1 MDWFAFA
8 KDAIFAALIIG
19 AAFLTGGMLSHQLN
33 RLHSADRMPAMMFR
47 PLKFVVRYGLM
58 LITSLLVLGAFNVD
72 IGNFWNFISAVL
84 GLIAIGFVAVWSLLS
99 NLSSAFLLMTFKPF
113 KIGDKLELPGDGI
126 AGQVTNMNLMF
137 TVIRDD
143 NGHDNHVPNNIF
155 FQKPSRKLR

>member
-19 AAFLTGGMLSHQLN
+19 TACLVGGLLSRQIN
-33 RLHSADRMPAMMFR
+33 RLHSAGRIPGMMFL
-47 PLKFVVRYGLM
+47 PLKFVLRYGLL
-58 LITSLLVLGAFNVD
+58 LITFLLVLGAFNVD

-113 KIGDKLELPGDGI
+113 KIGDRLELPGDDI
-126 AGQVTNMNLMF
+126 AGRVTDMNLMF
-137 TVIRDD
+137 TVIRDAE
-143 NGHDNHVPNNIF
+143 GRDNHVPNSIF
-155 FQKPSRKLR
+155 FQKPSRKLN